1 MSEYLIDINARI
13 FKKNIMN
20 PARRPSTQGAQYVYK
35 CLLLQQYYR
44 PLYNGSKLNPFVFF
58 DPLDVL
64 KDICWRSVISTNFVV
79 VFLIIVTF
87 IGLTGNVGLLL
98 VVLRN
103 PVLRSAPNILI
114 INIVVSDLLYIS
126 STAPFYTKHEFGR
139 PCWLMGSVACK
150 FRHYIPMVCQASCI
164 FSLTAL
170 SRERY
175 SAIVHGVESRISRSL
190 KRTFW
195 MVAAAWLAGLFVG
208 IPVLFFTKTTHFD
221 IMCLYMPVKSKWAQT
236 YMVFIF
242 AFLYIIPLLF
252 ITIHHFCIVKEL
264 YHSNVSVLAQNPSA
278 ANQIRARK
286 RLAQIVLVITI
297 FFAVFWFPH
306 YAYTLWFMFTRY
318 SKQITENKG
327 LPKVF
332 RHFNYYMALANSLLN
347 PWIVFIMSSVH
358 RNTLMQ
364 FVDCLRC
371 AKGKRVKSGVRVE
384 APSFSRV
391 STSYSRPVTSTTKM

>member
-1 MSEYLIDINARI
+1 MVGDGQN
-13 FKKNIMN
+13 M
-20 PARRPSTQGAQYVYK
+20 
-35 CLLLQQYYR
+35 LL
-44 PLYNGSKLNPFVFF
+44 NGSNSSNITDSHVNGSYIIPFVNFN
-58 DPLDVL
+58 PSVVL
-64 KDICWRSVISTNFVV
+64 HLICWRSVISTNFVV

-87 IGLTGNVGLLL
+87 IGITGNVGLLI

-114 INIVVSDLLYIS
+114 INIVVTDLLYII

-190 KRTFW
+190 KRTFC
-195 MVAAAWLAGLFVG
+195 MVGAAWFAGLLVG

-221 IMCLYMPVKSKWAQT
+221 IMCVYMPVKSKWAQL
-236 YMVFIF
+236 YMVLIF

-252 ITIHHFCIVKEL
+252 ITIHHLFIVKEL
-264 YHSNVSVLAQNPSA
+264 YHSNVSVLAQNPSSA
-278 ANQIRARK
+278 VQIRVRK

-306 YAYTLWFMFTRY
+306 YAHTLWFMFTKY
-318 SKQITENKG
+318 SQQITENKG
-327 LPKVF
+327 LPKIF
-332 RHFNYYMALANSLLN
+332 RHFNYYMALANSCLN
-347 PWIVFIMSSVH
+347 PWIIFIMSSVH
-358 RNTLMQ
+358 RNTLMKC
-364 FVDCLRC
+364 VDCLRC
-371 AKGKRVKSGVRVE
+371 KKGKRLTNAGRVG
-384 APSFSRV
+384 APSMSRV
-391 STSYSRPVTSTTKM
+391 TSSGTRSQSSGTRSMTITTKM